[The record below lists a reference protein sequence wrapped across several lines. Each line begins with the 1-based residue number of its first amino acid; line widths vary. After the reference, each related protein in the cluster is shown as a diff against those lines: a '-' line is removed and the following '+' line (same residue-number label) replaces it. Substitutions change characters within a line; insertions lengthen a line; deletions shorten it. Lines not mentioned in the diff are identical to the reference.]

1 MEQQFIV
8 SARKYRPERFD
19 TVVGQPS
26 ITRTLKNA
34 IAGNHLAHAYLFCGP
49 RGVGKTTCAR
59 IFAKTINC
67 TNLSSETEACNNCD
81 SCKNFQDSRSFNI
94 HEMDAASNNHVE
106 DIKNLIDQVRVPP
119 QAGRYSVYIIDEV
132 HMLSQ
137 TAFNAFLKT
146 LEEPPAHAIFI
157 LATTEKHKILPTI
170 LSRCQVFDFHRIQIR
185 DIMAQL
191 QSIAAQEGIT
201 AESSALNIIAHKADG
216 AMRDALSIFD
226 QVVSFSGNSV
236 TYQQVIDHLNVLDY
250 DYYFQLTDLF
260 LAGNYRQAFL
270 VFNRILE
277 EGFDAHNFIAS
288 LATHFRDLLVSKDPE
303 TIELLEVGDEIG
315 ERYRKTSAVCP
326 VNFLYEGLKILNT
339 CDLSFKQAKDPRL
352 LVELTLL
359 NLAKIQEPAGDRVE
373 KPAQPVAQRP
383 APSQVFTSSG
393 PVTRISD
400 FIRKKTEDDTL
411 VQPEPKEIKPVD
423 EPAGT
428 ITLTETTL
436 KTIWMEFAETLQA
449 DQPRLYNTLITQ
461 LPELT
466 ADKKVLLKL
475 NNPLQEKAIRSIQ
488 TELNAFLKSR
498 TGDQDITI
506 QTEVPDQPA
515 GRKLYT
521 QQEKFN
527 HLQQKNPDLD
537 LFRQSL
543 DLDLE

>member
-1 MEQQFIV
+1 M
-8 SARKYRPERFD
+8 
-19 TVVGQPS
+19 
-26 ITRTLKNA
+26 
-34 IAGNHLAHAYLFCGP
+34 C
-49 RGVGKTTCAR
+49 
-59 IFAKTINC
+59 
-67 TNLSSETEACNNCD
+67 
-81 SCKNFQDSRSFNI
+81 
-94 HEMDAASNNHVE
+94 
-106 DIKNLIDQVRVPP
+106 
-119 QAGRYSVYIIDEV
+119 
-132 HMLSQ
+132 
-137 TAFNAFLKT
+137 
-146 LEEPPAHAIFI
+146 
-157 LATTEKHKILPTI
+157 
-170 LSRCQVFDFHRIQIR
+170 
-185 DIMAQL
+185 
-191 QSIAAQEGIT
+191 
-201 AESSALNIIAHKADG
+201 
-216 AMRDALSIFD
+216 
-226 QVVSFSGNSV
+226 
-236 TYQQVIDHLNVLDY
+236 
-250 DYYFQLTDLF
+250 
-260 LAGNYRQAFL
+260 
-270 VFNRILE
+270 
-277 EGFDAHNFIAS
+277 
-288 LATHFRDLLVSKDPE
+288 
-303 TIELLEVGDEIG
+303 
-315 ERYRKTSAVCP
+315 
-326 VNFLYEGLKILNT
+326 EGLKILNT

-359 NLAKIQEPAGDRVE
+359 NLAKIQEPTGDRVE

-400 FIRKKTEDDTL
+400 FIRKKTEDDTP
-411 VQPEPKEIKPVD
+411 VQPEPKEIKSDD

-436 KTIWMEFAETLQA
+436 KTMWMEFAETLQA

-466 ADKKVLLKL
+466 AEKKVVLKL

-488 TELNAFLKSR
+488 TELNAFLKNR